1 MNVEL
6 TPGQRAL
13 IKQAIDNGRITRKEQ
28 VIEEAMALWE
38 YRERR
43 RLEINAMVERWRDVG
58 RQGSKDECLAC
69 ITDFWTDM
77 RPSSIS
83 FSVAARHHE
92 HAAVLR

>member
-1 MNVEL
+1 MSVEL

-13 IKQAIDNGRITRKEQ
+13 IEQAIDNGRITRKEQ

-43 RLEINAMVERWRDVG
+43 RLEINAMVERWR
-58 RQGSKDECLAC
+58 E
-69 ITDFWTDM
+69 
-77 RPSSIS
+77 SIS